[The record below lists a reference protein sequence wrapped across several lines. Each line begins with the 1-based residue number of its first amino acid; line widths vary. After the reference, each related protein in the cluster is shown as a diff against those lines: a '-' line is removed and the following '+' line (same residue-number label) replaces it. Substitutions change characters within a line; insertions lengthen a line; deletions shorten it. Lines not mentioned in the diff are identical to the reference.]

1 MITKVIL
8 YAINITDLES
18 HSNLNN
24 IRIACFK
31 TQRNVFLYIDLA
43 SSLHDPTCS
52 FFNTYQSFSQSLPY
66 TNMEKQLMG
75 QTFNG
80 PTPCLLIWHPTQH
93 FQK

>member
-31 TQRNVFLYIDLA
+31 TQRNVFLYIDLPHCMIQPVV
-43 SSLHDPTCS
+43 SLIHIKVFPNL
-52 FFNTYQSFSQSLPY
+52 FHIQ
-66 TNMEKQLMG
+66 
-75 QTFNG
+75 
-80 PTPCLLIWHPTQH
+80 IW
-93 FQK
+93 KSN